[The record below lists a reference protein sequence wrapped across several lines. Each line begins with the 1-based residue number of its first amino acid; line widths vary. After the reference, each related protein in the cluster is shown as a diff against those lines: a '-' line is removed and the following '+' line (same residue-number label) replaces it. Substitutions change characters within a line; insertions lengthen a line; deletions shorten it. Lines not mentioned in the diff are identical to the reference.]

1 MPIKKRQ
8 IRRRRIKRRGGAIEK
23 ITDLLSDIFFK
34 DYNYVYDEQSNT
46 GVINGKYF
54 FTFQEDGIPSQ
65 TKNQLDDEYKLFV
78 KIYTEVFNN
87 YKQKYIDI
95 YNSLKKFKE
104 LLTTN
109 VNYDI
114 DELKRIFKNLF
125 PDDNNNVDSLSTERE
140 ICDLL
145 EKTYVNFIKSIQ
157 TYITRKNV
165 KIFGIAMGG
174 VITKNADY
182 NLLENNFEQ
191 NKDILKVDDNI
202 FKKEKERKI
211 VVIKKES
218 TEKKTDEEEINELF
232 AKYKKSVQ
240 NTDIKSEDWLK
251 VQNTVFESIRTY
263 QEYILRNYDF
273 VKENGEYKIV
283 IKTKSSDANIKNIK
297 NILESIIFKK
307 YYTMYEEKNKTR
319 QKYDK
324 IIEDFIN
331 NKLKELKARAQLIG
345 KNGLPLYYDDK
356 KERPRYDKREIE
368 KFLIDQLE
376 TNQRAIVKI
385 KPKSLKELE
394 ELTLILLTFV
404 KILKT
409 NKQLPRPDN
418 FPDDSEVQNPIG
430 NGMPPLPPRGPP
442 LPPLPP
448 RGGPLLPTG
457 TEGQPQPPPQSQEGR
472 RVGPPPPPPPP
483 PQSQEGRRVGPP
495 PPPPQSQDGRGPPQS
510 PRATTTVSQPSSQ
523 NGLPLPGAAVQK
535 YSQNIEEGVGMATDS
550 LSMIGKFT
558 QQTAK
563 GVSDVIQSIIYPSSA
578 GDSIS
583 SIPVNVGPSV
593 TSQPFSR
600 DSFKSLMISDEI
612 IINKKYIL
620 KSLKYYIYLLILNS
634 YENNKSIYYT
644 LLRELISKL
653 FPTDEIMGQK
663 IVAGNGIYK
672 IMLDTSKLY
681 KKFIE
686 ECSKINSRTAKK
698 IDESTQQ
705 FKTFDKF
712 FRILLHC
719 MFWTNYI
726 QADNM
731 YALSCIQ
738 VFVLL
743 FDDKILNIFNYINL
757 IFHLSSDLTSIY
769 ETLRNH
775 NRSSTAPLIG
785 ISPPSSSTSSKS
797 DELLSTYLNQIK
809 ELLKKDGLKD
819 ADLIIDD
826 DDVNRRD
833 KIDQLFDKLDALT
846 KIPTDDT
853 EPEKTHKIKTDIK
866 KIINHLVKLL
876 KRSNLDSKFLDVLN
890 QFNDRIPNIEST
902 SGPLTKDK
910 IKEIMTQFQKKFEGD
925 MGTNGKQL
933 LSEHDKII
941 SIAYRERL
949 YTAIDKILSINE
961 AVAAAAPQDTTELYE
976 LRRENEQLKQFKA
989 KLIAADNQGVP
1000 DDKKG
1005 SNDDILEF
1013 LKKRKKGYD
1022 DFERELGKLH
1032 EYFRDS
1038 SDDGLKQLLLNG
1050 DVQQKIDDFKNNN
1063 LDERK
1068 TKINEIIK
1076 KIIKLYN
1083 KQIGYL
1089 AEQLASS
1096 DIDKCKDLKEKIKAI
1111 YKQLKGSDTD
1121 YDTGNMNRNVSF
1133 IIPRIKKIIN
1143 ENDKLLEK
1151 NKELQDSILPIQQ
1164 ELERLHRELDDCI
1177 KLKTDVGNA
1186 IDTINGRN
1194 PDDIFDIEMYYAQS
1208 FKNFIQLLKQQQEE
1222 KLRRIKEK
1230 IAKFNLLR
1238 HENEYVY
1245 EFTDQ
1250 STGTVKYYPLFTYM
1264 GEDEDI
1270 DDSYKTYYILDLD
1283 YGGDLDV
1290 SIIDENRSLFR
1301 LLTDDEKSKI
1311 VPTKTI
1317 KALHNKLKEINKF
1330 HTRDDIKFDLG
1341 DGKNIYLPVFTKSE
1355 SDTDYYVFNINYDD
1369 SADDD
1374 GGITLKKEP
1383 LFIPY
1388 LEYNA
1393 KYGKSGIIKQSKCS
1407 EKTEK
1412 LKRLEQKIQQINSKF
1427 FRHDKYLDYEGKQIP
1442 VFNDI
1447 NDSNPDNYYIFYFD
1461 NPAEP
1466 NISIKNKQ
1474 LIDTDRHINLFVQID
1489 GNLKNYIRDHAVP
1502 VSNSSTSSSVFYSA
1516 PLAPPSTTMYTVQPN
1531 LNGIRGVPQPPPQ
1544 HGPVYT
1550 SYTQPIGPPQPVYQ
1564 QFSPQ
1569 YYRGGGPNEDNI
1581 TLIASIYSNFLNIT
1595 SSPNASTIQQK
1606 ELDDYKTKVDK
1617 DCSNKT
1623 VSDDYI
1629 KAILDLHQT
1638 SFSLTNKL
1646 TNSENIVLSQKVAL
1660 QLNLLSTV
1668 NINKCGLYNFID
1680 YCYDNKDKQIYTL
1693 ERKRYITQ
1701 IKRKHRVGESYYKS
1715 KSTETGK
1722 A

>member
-1 MPIKKRQ
+1 
-8 IRRRRIKRRGGAIEK
+8 
-23 ITDLLSDIFFK
+23 
-34 DYNYVYDEQSNT
+34 
-46 GVINGKYF
+46 
-54 FTFQEDGIPSQ
+54 
-65 TKNQLDDEYKLFV
+65 
-78 KIYTEVFNN
+78 
-87 YKQKYIDI
+87 
-95 YNSLKKFKE
+95 
-104 LLTTN
+104 
-109 VNYDI
+109 
-114 DELKRIFKNLF
+114 
-125 PDDNNNVDSLSTERE
+125 
-140 ICDLL
+140 
-145 EKTYVNFIKSIQ
+145 
-157 TYITRKNV
+157 
-165 KIFGIAMGG
+165 
-174 VITKNADY
+174 
-182 NLLENNFEQ
+182 
-191 NKDILKVDDNI
+191 
-202 FKKEKERKI
+202 
-211 VVIKKES
+211 
-218 TEKKTDEEEINELF
+218 
-232 AKYKKSVQ
+232 
-240 NTDIKSEDWLK
+240 
-251 VQNTVFESIRTY
+251 
-263 QEYILRNYDF
+263 
-273 VKENGEYKIV
+273 
-283 IKTKSSDANIKNIK
+283 
-297 NILESIIFKK
+297 
-307 YYTMYEEKNKTR
+307 
-319 QKYDK
+319 
-324 IIEDFIN
+324 
-331 NKLKELKARAQLIG
+331 
-345 KNGLPLYYDDK
+345 
-356 KERPRYDKREIE
+356 
-368 KFLIDQLE
+368 
-376 TNQRAIVKI
+376 
-385 KPKSLKELE
+385 
-394 ELTLILLTFV
+394 
-404 KILKT
+404 
-409 NKQLPRPDN
+409 
-418 FPDDSEVQNPIG
+418 
-430 NGMPPLPPRGPP
+430 
-442 LPPLPP
+442 
-448 RGGPLLPTG
+448 
-457 TEGQPQPPPQSQEGR
+457 
-472 RVGPPPPPPPP
+472 
-483 PQSQEGRRVGPP
+483 
-495 PPPPQSQDGRGPPQS
+495 
-510 PRATTTVSQPSSQ
+510 
-523 NGLPLPGAAVQK
+523 
-535 YSQNIEEGVGMATDS
+535 
-550 LSMIGKFT
+550 MIGEATQQFVGNIQ

-563 GVSDVIQSIIYPSSA
+563 GVSDVIQSIISPSSA

-644 LLRELISKL
+644 LLKELISKL

-663 IVAGNGIYK
+663 IAAGKGIYN
-672 IMLDTSKLY
+672 IMLETSKLY
-681 KKFIE
+681 KNFIE
-686 ECSKINSRTAKK
+686 ECSKINSTTAKK

-726 QADNM
+726 QAENM

-757 IFHLSSDLTSIY
+757 IFHLSCDLTSIY

-785 ISPPSSSTSSKS
+785 ISPLSSSTSPKS

-933 LSEHDKII
+933 LSEHDKRI
-941 SIAYRERL
+941 SIEYRDRL

-1013 LKKRKKGYD
+1013 LKKRKKEYD
-1022 DFERELGKLH
+1022 NFEKELGELH
-1032 EYFRDS
+1032 EYFRDL

-1050 DVQQKIDDFKNNN
+1050 DVEQKIEDFKNYN
-1063 LDERK
+1063 LDGRK

-1121 YDTGNMNRNVSF
+1121 YDTGDMNRNVSF
-1133 IIPRIKKIIN
+1133 IIPKIKKIIN

-1164 ELERLHRELDDCI
+1164 ELERLKRELDDCI

-1186 IDTINGRN
+1186 FDAIKGLN
-1194 PDDIFDIEMYYAQS
+1194 PDDIFDIRMYTTPL
-1208 FKNFIQLLKQQQEE
+1208 FINFIQLLKQQQEE

-1230 IAKFNLLR
+1230 IVKFNSLR
-1238 HENEYVY
+1238 HENDYVY

-1270 DDSYKTYYILDLD
+1270 DDPNYIILDLD
-1283 YGGDLDV
+1283 YGGDLDA

-1341 DGKNIYLPVFTKSE
+1341 DGKYTYLPVFTQTE

-1369 SADDD
+1369 SVDVD

-1383 LFIPY
+1383 LFIHY

-1393 KYGKSGIIKQSKCS
+1393 KYGKSGIIKKSKCT

-1466 NISIKNKQ
+1466 NISIKNEQ

-1550 SYTQPIGPPQPVYQ
+1550 SYTQPIGAPQPVYQ

-1569 YYRGGGPNEDNI
+1569 YYHGGGPNEDNI
-1581 TLIASIYSNFLNIT
+1581 TLIASIYSNFCQTFFCNSILVYYFTRFTNWIR
-1595 SSPNASTIQQK
+1595 A
-1606 ELDDYKTKVDK
+1606 
-1617 DCSNKT
+1617 NK
-1623 VSDDYI
+1623 
-1629 KAILDLHQT
+1629 
-1638 SFSLTNKL
+1638 
-1646 TNSENIVLSQKVAL
+1646 
-1660 QLNLLSTV
+1660 
-1668 NINKCGLYNFID
+1668 
-1680 YCYDNKDKQIYTL
+1680 
-1693 ERKRYITQ
+1693 
-1701 IKRKHRVGESYYKS
+1701 
-1715 KSTETGK
+1715 
-1722 A
+1722 